1 VYIHNYPQNKNGDKA
16 LFCPAFEQLMNN
28 YFTDLYTGST
38 DKMDRKLHPFWIDN
52 KKAEIT

>member
-1 VYIHNYPQNKNGDKA
+1 MYIHNYPQTKNCFKA

-28 YFTDLYTGST
+28 YFTELYTGST
-38 DKMDRKLHPFWIDN
+38 NKLDRKRCLFSIEN

>member
-1 VYIHNYPQNKNGDKA
+1 VYIHNYPQNKNADKA